1 GDRAPEVLVAL
12 AGVSHI
18 IVSVSKVLGTT
29 PSNQKLVRG
38 HDHLSEIILTKPFSS
53 KLALRP
59 CGTRAGSE
67 FES

>member
-1 GDRAPEVLVAL
+1 PGDRAPEVLVTL

-38 HDHLSEIILTKPFSS
+38 HDHLSEIILPKPFPS

-59 CGTRAGSE
+59 CGTRAGSD
-67 FES
+67 F

>member
-1 GDRAPEVLVAL
+1 SL
-12 AGVSHI
+12 AGVIHI

-29 PSNQKLVRG
+29 PSNQKSISK
-38 HDHLSEIILTKPFSS
+38 HDHLSEIILPKPFPS

-67 FES
+67 FKS